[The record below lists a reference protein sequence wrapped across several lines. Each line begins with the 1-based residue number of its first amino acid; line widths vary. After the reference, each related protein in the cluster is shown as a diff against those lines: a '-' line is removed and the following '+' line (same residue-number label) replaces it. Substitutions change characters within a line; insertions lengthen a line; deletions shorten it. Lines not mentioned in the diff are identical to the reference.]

1 VFVEFGA
8 EFIGELEAAH
18 LEPSLYYYNVP
29 SDDYAWVAVCKRALR
44 TMRRPKRGIP

>member
-29 SDDYAWVAVCKRALR
+29 SDDYAWVAVCKRASR
-44 TMRRPKRGIP
+44 TRRGSKRGIL